1 MKRECTHGYRAVETA
16 VSIGGG
22 AGQSSHGTDV
32 VVSTGDVLSGRG
44 DRVAMVVA
52 EQEPELNL
60 GMSGSSLRSWWPRWR
75 ISSSYRRAVAAVA
88 ASGMGTFSSSRG
100 T

>member
-32 VVSTGDVLSGRG
+32 VVPTGDVLSGRG
-44 DRVAMVVA
+44 DRVAMVVGRA
-52 EQEPELNL
+52 GTRTEPGYEWQQPQELAAKVENL
-60 GMSGSSLRSWWPRWR
+60 
-75 ISSSYRRAVAAVA
+75 
-88 ASGMGTFSSSRG
+88 
-100 T
+100 